1 MPSSASS
8 VPARSFRHL
17 VRQFFFGLLS
27 AGLLVV
33 AHGEHR
39 LIPKAAD
46 GLQEAGSPLFT
57 VLNKEALGLDSPPT
71 DLHQL
76 ADGRLLVVAGQQL
89 AFGDGARWSVFNQA
103 DDEPVSRALT
113 VAVDEKGDIYQ
124 AVQGGFA
131 RVELSEDGR
140 WRLRKVADWPAGE
153 TSDRPVPRDVIMT
166 RNRWFWHSNSGPIL
180 SWRPGEEAQSMGS
193 ADTVAHIFEFGG
205 DYVLSG
211 WNGGWITRLPRPGE
225 SISAPRFEYHDE
237 MYATDSQPY
246 GDGQQLIA
254 TINAGLQLFDG
265 STFRPFV
272 DKGVLGGGHRIN
284 SLSRTESGYF
294 VAAAENYGVV
304 LFDEQGRI
312 IQTLDRTIDH
322 RLGRVFRLK
331 TAQHGL
337 IWGLITDGIFRVEIP
352 SRISHYE
359 PVIRMGF
366 ETVHPLRLD
375 GRLWLDGDNRALR
388 AVYDQNGH
396 VTHFEIDVPEGQA
409 IRSLSAAPGVLVAG
423 TANGSYYR
431 GPDGW
436 LPFAPEVRIMRVTH
450 QLPVDGEWFYCA
462 LGEAG
467 WLRRTEQGIAIRR
480 HPLPGMEQVYYSVVD
495 GDGTVWTELG
505 TGRIGRIR
513 PGRPGGPA
521 PELDILDPSRGVPA
535 GWPQVF
541 VVDDV
546 VRFNISDRIFRY
558 DDTTARLVPDPDF
571 QNKFAGLGT
580 IVGRPARDASN
591 RLWLTTEQGLHI
603 FTGSLDALQPVNES
617 LPPGFQPYHMTFEEG
632 GVAWLHSHRRLAR
645 YDPTVVLPD
654 ASTLHAIISHVAL
667 PASGRTLHIP
677 SARPIELPFTDN
689 TLIAHFFCSATP
701 FTSAITFE
709 VRLIGASPEW
719 VSSGGSGSAI
729 FNQLREGNYELQ
741 VRPRAG
747 LQVGEPASLRFVV
760 LPPWYR
766 TKTAYGAGLLLLL
779 GTGLFTARLVSFLQ
793 RRDKRRLEKLVTR
806 RTAELRE
813 ANVRLA
819 AQAEENRT
827 LSQAIQQSPVG
838 VFLIKPDGSVVFA
851 NTRVCELT
859 GYTLAE
865 LMGRSVDVLNE
876 PGPQHDALARSFTE
890 ARRRGDSWQAQIG
903 HRTKDG
909 RRLQLRVT
917 ASPLRSQQGDVSLYL
932 LLMEDITEALAEQDR
947 RRRLESQLF
956 QAQKRESLGT
966 LAGGIAHDF
975 NNILTGI
982 LGYCELARL
991 TLGPN
996 SAVEQELTSI
1006 SSAGRRARDLVSQI
1020 LSFTRPGQPQ
1030 LAPLD
1035 LSQPVAEALR
1045 LFRASTPANI
1055 ELVQSLQSGVAHA
1068 DASQVHQVV
1077 LNLCTNSAHA
1087 MRRKPGRIEVRLEPV
1102 TLDSTQAAEFGNIP
1116 AGDYLRLQVADT
1128 GCGMDPAVL
1137 DRIFDPFFTTKDPG
1151 EGTGLG
1157 LPIVLGIITGHRGG
1171 LRVKSEPGVGTT
1183 FDLVFPISR
1192 EPGRE
1197 TNPPMPPPAGSQ
1209 QEILLVDDEVMV
1221 TDFVAV
1227 RLRKLGYR
1235 VTGMHDPRTALD
1247 AIIAEP
1253 NRYAALITDLTMPH
1267 LSGVELIGR
1276 LQAKGIRLPTLI
1288 ITGYNRNS
1296 ARADLASVPH
1306 IPVLQKPFTGEEL
1319 AQAVHRVLEGT
1330 T

>member
-1 MPSSASS
+1 MPHSAP
-8 VPARSFRHL
+8 VPARSCRHL
-17 VRQFFFGLLS
+17 LLRPLFSGLLL
-27 AGLLVV
+27 AGLLIV
-33 AHGEHR
+33 AHAEHR
-39 LIPKAAD
+39 LIPQAAD

-76 ADGRLLVVAGQQL
+76 ADGRLLVVAGRQL
-89 AFGDGARWSVFNQA
+89 AFGDGARWSVFTQA
-103 DDEPVSRALT
+103 DNEPDTRALT
-113 VAVDEKGDIYQ
+113 VAVDEKGEIYQ

-131 RVELSEDGR
+131 RVEFGEDGR
-140 WRLRKVADWPAGE
+140 WRLHKIADWPATE

-166 RNRWFWHSNSGPIL
+166 GSRWFWHSNSGPIL
-180 SWRPGEEAQSMGS
+180 SWRPGEEARSMGT
-193 ADTVAHIFEFGG
+193 ADTVAHIFELHG

-211 WNGGWITRLPRPGE
+211 WNGGWITRLPRDGE
-225 SISAPRFEYHDE
+225 SVSTPRFEYHNE
-237 MYATDSQPY
+237 MFVTDSQPY
-246 GDGQQLIA
+246 RSGQQLVA

-272 DKGVLGGGHRIN
+272 QKGVLGRGHRIN
-284 SLSRTESGYF
+284 SLSRTESGYY
-294 VAAAENYGVV
+294 VAAVENYGVV
-304 LFDEQGRI
+304 LFNETGRI
-312 IQTLDRTIDH
+312 IQTLDRAIDH
-322 RLGRVFRLK
+322 RLGRVLRLK

-388 AVYDQNGH
+388 AVYDQDGH
-396 VTHFEIDVPEGQA
+396 VTHFEIDVPEGQF
-409 IRSLSAAPGVLVAG
+409 ISSLSAATGVLVAG

-436 LPFAPEVRIMRVTH
+436 KLFAPETRMMRVSH
-450 QLPVDGEWFYCA
+450 HLPVDGEWFYCA
-462 LGEAG
+462 LNEAG
-467 WLRRTEQGIAIRR
+467 WLRRTDRGIEVRR
-480 HPLPGMEQVYYSVVD
+480 HPLPGMDQVYYAVAD
-495 GDGTVWTELG
+495 AGGTVWTEFG

-521 PELDILDPSRGVPA
+521 PTLDILDTGRGVPS

-541 VVDDV
+541 VVDGV
-546 VRFNISDRIFRY
+546 ARFNISDRIFRY
-558 DDTTARLVPDPDF
+558 DDATARLVPDPDF

-591 RLWLTTEQGLHI
+591 RLWLATEQGLHI
-603 FTGSLDALQPVNES
+603 FTGSLDALQPVDES

-645 YDPTVVLPD
+645 YDPSVVVPD
-654 ASTLHAIISHVAL
+654 QSALHAIISHVAL
-667 PASGRTLHIP
+667 PATGRTLHIP
-677 SARPIELPFTDN
+677 SDRPIELPFTDN

-709 VRLIGASPEW
+709 VRLIGASQEW
-719 VSSGGSGSAI
+719 VSAGGSGSAI
-729 FNQLREGNYELQ
+729 FNQLREGSYELQ

-747 LQVGEPASLRFVV
+747 LQVGAPAVLRFVV

-779 GTGLFTARLVSFLQ
+779 GAGLLTARVVSFLQ
-793 RRDKRRLEKLVTR
+793 RREKRRLENLVTR

-813 ANVRLA
+813 ANGRLA

-838 VFLIKPDGSVVFA
+838 VLLIKPAGGIVFA

-859 GYTLAE
+859 GFTLAE
-865 LMGRSVDVLNE
+865 LTGRSVDQLSE

-890 ARRRGDSWQAQIG
+890 ARQRGDSWHAEIA
-903 HRTKDG
+903 HRTKDD

-917 ASPLRSQQGDVSLYL
+917 ASPLRSQQGDASLYL

-947 RRRLESQLF
+947 RRRLETQLF

-991 TLGPN
+991 TLGPD
-996 SAVEQELTSI
+996 SAVEQELASI

-1055 ELVQSLQSGVAHA
+1055 ELVQTLQPGVAHA
-1068 DASQVHQVV
+1068 DASQIHQVV

-1102 TLDSTQAAEFGNIP
+1102 TLDPVQAAEFGSIP
-1116 AGDYLRLQVADT
+1116 AGDYLRLKVADT
-1128 GCGMDPAVL
+1128 GCGMEPAVL

-1157 LPIVLGIITGHRGG
+1157 LPIVLGIVTGHRGG
-1171 LRVKSEPGVGTT
+1171 LRVKSEPGAGTT
-1183 FDLVFPISR
+1183 FELVFPLSR

-1197 TNPPMPPPAGSQ
+1197 TAPPMPAPPGSQ

-1235 VTGMHDPRTALD
+1235 VNGLHDPRTALE
-1247 AIIAEP
+1247 ALVEEP
-1253 NRYAALITDLTMPH
+1253 SRYAALITDLTMPH

-1319 AQAVHRVLEGT
+1319 AEAVHRVLQTGR
-1330 T
+1330 